1 MAERAT
7 ANNIRHTLF
16 RLMGIPQ
23 PHSIDK
29 LDRKLNQL
37 EKHLKDWAKKVE
49 KAKHVAP
56 KEVLEE
62 AHVKPKRVVLVDTET
77 GNFDLIKETLP
88 EGLDL
93 RMVKDWEQLFREMK
107 KADVSLVI
115 MDLTVLGPE
124 GAKNIKKLRDYNPE
138 VKVVALASYLSE
150 ALAQA
155 MPDGMDFSAIL
166 QKPLNPF
173 QLKEDL
179 VRHLPSA

>member
-1 MAERAT
+1 MAERIPLQ
-7 ANNIRHTLF
+7 NIRHTLF
-16 RLMGIPQ
+16 RIMGIPQ
-23 PHSIDK
+23 PNSIDRLDKK
-29 LDRKLNQL
+29 LSQL

-49 KAKHVAP
+49 SKPAV
-56 KEVLEE
+56 E
-62 AHVKPKRVVLVDTET
+62 AELVVHEKPKRVLLVDTET
-77 GNFDLIKETLP
+77 TNFDLIKETLP
-88 EGLDL
+88 EDLEL

-107 KADVSLVI
+107 KANVSLVI
-115 MDLTVLGPE
+115 MDLTILGPE
-124 GAKNIKKLRDYNPE
+124 GVKNLKKLREYNLN

-179 VRHLPSA
+179 VKHLPQI

>member
-23 PHSIDK
+23 PQSIDK
-29 LDRKLNQL
+29 LDKKLNQL
-37 EKHLKDWAKKVE
+37 EKHLKDWAKKME
-49 KAKHVAP
+49 KTKAVAS
-56 KEVLEE
+56 KEVIQEVHE
-62 AHVKPKRVVLVDTET
+62 KPKRVILVDTET

-88 EGLDL
+88 AGLEL

-107 KADVSLVI
+107 KADVSLVV
-115 MDLTVLGPE
+115 MDLTILGPE
-124 GAKNIKKLRDYNPE
+124 GAKNINKLKDYNPD

-179 VRHLPSA
+179 VKHLS

>member
-1 MAERAT
+1 MSEKT
-7 ANNIRHTLF
+7 SQNNLRHTLF
-16 RLMGIPQ
+16 KIMGIPQ
-23 PHSIDK
+23 PQSIDRLDKK
-29 LDRKLNQL
+29 LSQL
-37 EKHLKDWAKKVE
+37 EKHLKDWAKKME
-49 KAKHVAP
+49 TKSSLEP
-56 KEVLEE
+56 EVLI
-62 AHVKPKRVVLVDTET
+62 HHKPKRVVLVDTET
-77 GNFDLIKETLP
+77 TNFDLIKETLP
-88 EGLDL
+88 EDWEL

-115 MDLTVLGPE
+115 MDLTILGPE
-124 GAKNIKKLRDYNPE
+124 GVKNLKKLREYNSN

-179 VRHLPSA
+179 VKHLPQV

>member
-1 MAERAT
+1 MVEKIPLQ
-7 ANNIRHTLF
+7 NLRHTLF
-16 RLMGIPQ
+16 KIMGIPQ
-23 PHSIDK
+23 AQVIDRLDKK
-29 LDRKLNQL
+29 LSQL
-37 EKHLKDWAKKVE
+37 EKHLKDWSKKMETKASVE
-49 KAKHVAP
+49 SGLVVH
-56 KEVLEE
+56 E
-62 AHVKPKRVVLVDTET
+62 KPKRVVLVDTET
-77 GNFDLIKETLP
+77 ANFDLIQETLP
-88 EGLDL
+88 EDLEL

-115 MDLTVLGPE
+115 MDLTILGPE
-124 GAKNIKKLRDYNPE
+124 GAKNLKKLREYNNH

-179 VRHLPSA
+179 VKHLPSA

>member
-1 MAERAT
+1 MLEKIPL
-7 ANNIRHTLF
+7 NNLRLTLF
-16 RLMGIPQ
+16 KIMGIPQ
-23 PHSIDK
+23 PHSIDRLDKK
-29 LDRKLNQL
+29 LSQL
-37 EKHLKDWAKKVE
+37 EKHLKDWAKKVDS
-49 KAKHVAP
+49 KQTVKV
-56 KEVLEE
+56 KLEE
-62 AHVKPKRVVLVDTET
+62 ASLPKPKRVILVDTET
-77 GNFDLIKETLP
+77 TNFDLIKDTLP
-88 EGLDL
+88 QDLEL

-107 KADVSLVI
+107 KAEVPLVI
-115 MDLTVLGPE
+115 MDLTILGPD
-124 GAKNIKKLRDYNPE
+124 GSNNIKKLKDYNSD